1 MTNLLPF
8 YQTLL
13 TWINDVLEGRRII
26 VRDIIEDIYDG
37 QVLGE
42 LLGEFVPV

>member
-1 MTNLLPF
+1 M
-8 YQTLL
+8 
-13 TWINDVLEGRRII
+13 WINDILEGRRII

-42 LLGEFVPV
+42 LLCEFVHR